1 PAEKKNPSAAFSAE
15 GLVVQSESGDYRL
28 QLRGYAQVDGRFFS
42 SDTAALAID
51 TFLLRRARPIFL
63 GTVAKYF
70 DFNITPDFG
79 GGTTVLQD
87 AYLDARYSTKLRLQV
102 GKFKAPVGLERLQ
115 SAANI
120 HFVERAFPTALVPNR
135 EVGVQLH
142 GELAA
147 GVVAYAAGVF
157 D

>member
-1 PAEKKNPSAAFSAE
+1 MRMVPQAVAVLALIAAASLPAQEQPAPSPPPSPASPPPDKPAAPPEKPAEKKNPSAAFSAE

-28 QLRGYAQVDGRFFS
+28 QLRCYAQVDGRFFS
-42 SDTAALAID
+42 SHTAALASD

-102 GKFKAPVGLERLQ
+102 GKFKAP
-115 SAANI
+115 
-120 HFVERAFPTALVPNR
+120 
-135 EVGVQLH
+135 
-142 GELAA
+142 
-147 GVVAYAAGVF
+147 
-157 D
+157 